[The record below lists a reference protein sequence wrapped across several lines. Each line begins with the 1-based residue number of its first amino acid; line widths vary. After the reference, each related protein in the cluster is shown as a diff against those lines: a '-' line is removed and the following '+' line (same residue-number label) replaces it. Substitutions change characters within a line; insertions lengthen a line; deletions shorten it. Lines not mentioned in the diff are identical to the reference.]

1 MVEEHWGCPL
11 EGAVSFCLADSPSV
25 DAVWRVAHN
34 QPRLLY
40 RESVR
45 SVTPA
50 PSCEFNRPMDSDDR
64 VTRRYGKPWAR
75 IAAGICDVAL
85 VASLDIVVVLLTLRL
100 AGVDRSAIDLLPA
113 APLLAFLLLLKAG
126 YVVVL
131 TVVGGQTFGKMA
143 FGLRVVNCRGC
154 RVSTGAAVARGV
166 YALISL
172 GLLPFGVLWMFVDGE
187 RCAWHDRLSGTR
199 VVMC

>member
-11 EGAVSFCLADSPSV
+11 EGSVSFCLADSPSV

-50 PSCEFNRPMDSDDR
+50 PSSEFNRPMDFDDR

-113 APLLAFLLLLKAG
+113 IVRQVNGRASILFDGGVRSGLDIVRAIALGADFVMLGRAFVYGVAALGSVGADHAVEILLADLKVNMAQLGCSTLKELKESAG
-126 YVVVL
+126 
-131 TVVGGQTFGKMA
+131 
-143 FGLRVVNCRGC
+143 
-154 RVSTGAAVARGV
+154 
-166 YALISL
+166 
-172 GLLPFGVLWMFVDGE
+172 GE
-187 RCAWHDRLSGTR
+187 T
-199 VVMC
+199 